1 MTALEIVAAL
11 ITLLSIW
18 LATRENVW
26 YFPTGLVSLVMY
38 TWIFIQARLY
48 AEAGL
53 QVVCMGLMLYG
64 WYEWLFGGERHTEL
78 AVSRTPGWGWLV
90 VLIGGTLLSLVTA
103 LLQKRYTDNPAPFID
118 SSLAGFSILTQLM
131 TARKW
136 VESWLLWIV
145 INVTSVYLYITREL
159 FVTAG
164 LYFALLVLAVIGYR
178 TWKRSLA
185 SA

>member
-1 MTALEIVAAL
+1 MTTIEIVAAV

-53 QVVCMGLMLYG
+53 QIVCMGLMLYG

-78 AVSRTPGWGWLV
+78 PVSLTPAWGWIS
-90 VLIGGTLLSLVTA
+90 VLAGGALLSLLTA
-103 LLQKRYTDNPAPFID
+103 LAQKRYTDNPAPFID
-118 SSLAGFSILTQLM
+118 SSLAGFSIVAQLM
-131 TARKW
+131 TSRKW
-136 VESWLLWIV
+136 LENWLFWIL
-145 INVTSVYLYITREL
+145 INIVSVYLYITRAL

-164 LYFALLVLAVIGYR
+164 LYFALLVLAVIGYVK
-178 TWKRSLA
+178 WKRSLA